1 MRYHGTNSDGE
12 ILSSAYIDRSDCSDP
27 SFGLDCS
34 NLPSLTRQE
43 FADECNIN
51 ILMEKYEKTGII
63 SHVNPRN
70 PQYLD
75 LSDVPDLMT
84 AHQIIQTA
92 TTEFMAL
99 PAKVRCDFDNDPM
112 AFVKF
117 AENPDNI
124 GKMREWGLAPPE
136 EAPPAPAMPPKA
148 ASDAPAASPPPSDNS
163 AGK

>member
-43 FADECNIN
+43 FADECDIN
-51 ILMEKYEKTGII
+51 ILMDKYEKTGII

-75 LSDVPDLMT
+75 LSDVPDLQT

-92 TTEFMAL
+92 ASEFMAL
-99 PAKVRCDFDNDPM
+99 PAKVRREFDNDPM
-112 AFVKF
+112 KFVEF
-117 AENPDNI
+117 GQNPDNI
-124 GKMREWGLAPPE
+124 EKMREWGLAAPAKSSE
-136 EAPPAPAMPPKA
+136 ASTSDAPPAA
-148 ASDAPAASPPPSDNS
+148 PPSDNNS
-163 AGK
+163 TEK